1 MRGALVLQVHAP
13 AEKVRV
19 GVGRLAPVSPNAIA
33 KSVRIHASAARATGS
48 RCRNDGSR
56 GNPLSKLSSA
66 QETMADLAKMH
77 ARFLQFL
84 RGRVGDLATAED
96 ILQAAYVK
104 AIQHGGELRETES
117 AVAWF
122 YRILRNAL
130 TDYYRRNAA
139 RTKAMD
145 EWLATWKEEYE
156 PELVAETCACIQ
168 EVIQNLKPEYRAAIE
183 QVDLGGESV
192 DSFAKAQSM
201 TPNHASV
208 RLHRARKAVAKKLTA
223 VCGTCAMHNCI
234 DCTCKHGSK
243 QGCKT

>member
-1 MRGALVLQVHAP
+1 M
-13 AEKVRV
+13 
-19 GVGRLAPVSPNAIA
+19 
-33 KSVRIHASAARATGS
+33 T
-48 RCRNDGSR
+48 
-56 GNPLSKLSSA
+56 LSKLTGV
-66 QETMADLAKMH
+66 QESLAELAKMH

-104 AIQHGGELRETES
+104 AIQHGGELRKAES

-130 TDYYRRNAA
+130 TDYYRQNVVRS
-139 RTKAMD
+139 KAMD
-145 EWLATWKEEYE
+145 QWLATWKEDYE
-156 PELVAETCACIQ
+156 PELEAETCACIQ

-192 DSFAKAQSM
+192 ESFARARSI

-223 VCGTCAMHNCI
+223 VCGTCATHNCI
-234 DCTCKHGSK
+234 DCTCKPGSLE
-243 QGCKT
+243 GCEA